1 MSTGTQDYYALLGVK
16 KTVSAD
22 EIKKAYRRLARKHHP
37 DLNPGDKAAEKK
49 FKEINEAYE
58 VLSDSKKKG
67 EYDQFGKASF
77 DGSHGFNGFR
87 ASDFSAGFNS
97 SGFSA
102 GAGGTDEMF
111 SDIFNRFRQEQAPL
125 KGPDLVTRF
134 SISLEEAYNGVTKP
148 ITLKKESLCKK
159 CMGTGA
165 ESSQPCARCK
175 GTGSVKQSRGLF
187 KLSQPC
193 TVCQGTGMKISK
205 VCSTCRGRGS
215 SYGTETI
222 KVKIPPGADTGSK
235 VKLTGMGGVKP
246 RGGRPGDLFIEL
258 TVTPHPQFKRDGHN
272 VYVDVPVTFD
282 QAVLGGKIK
291 VPTLSGDVTMT
302 LPPGTDSGKK
312 FKLKGKGIPNRKT
325 GIRGDEFAVIKI
337 TVPTK
342 VTAKTKEALEEI
354 AKSYKS

>member
-1 MSTGTQDYYALLGVK
+1 MSTGTQDYYELLGVK
-16 KTVSAD
+16 KSSSAD

-58 VLSDSKKKG
+58 VLSNSKKKN

-77 DGSHGFNGFR
+77 DGAHGFEGFR
-87 ASDFSAGFNS
+87 ASDFGAGFNS
-97 SGFSA
+97 SGYSTGFD
-102 GAGGTDEMF
+102 GKEDMF
-111 SDIFNRFRQEQAPL
+111 SDIFNRFRQEEAPL
-125 KGPDLVTRF
+125 KGSDLVTRL

-148 ITLKKESLCKK
+148 LTLKKEALCKK

-165 ESSQPCARCK
+165 ESSQPCSQCK
-175 GTGSVKQSRGLF
+175 GIGSVKQSRGLF

-193 TVCQGTGMKISK
+193 SACQGTGMLISK

-215 SYGTETI
+215 LYGTETI
-222 KVKIPPGADTGSK
+222 RVKIPPGADTGSK
-235 VKLTGMGGVKP
+235 VRLKGMGGVKP
-246 RGGRPGDLFIEL
+246 RGGQPGDLIIEL

-272 VYVDVPVTFD
+272 IYVDVPVTFD
-282 QAVLGGKIK
+282 QAVLGAKIK

-312 FKLKGKGIPNRKT
+312 FKLKGRGIPNRKT
-325 GIRGDEFAVIKI
+325 GLRGDEFAVIVI
-337 TVPTK
+337 TVPKK
-342 VTAKTKEALEEI
+342 VTARTKEALEEI
-354 AKSYKS
+354 AKAYK

>member
-1 MSTGTQDYYALLGVK
+1 MSTGTQDYYELLGVK
-16 KTVSAD
+16 KTSSAD

-37 DLNPGDKAAEKK
+37 DLNPGDNAAEKK

-58 VLSDSKKKG
+58 VLSDSKKKA

-77 DGSHGFNGFR
+77 DGAQGFEGFR
-87 ASDFSAGFNS
+87 ASDFGSGFNS
-97 SGFSA
+97 TGFST
-102 GAGGTDEMF
+102 GAGGTEEMF
-111 SDIFNRFRQEQAPL
+111 SDIFNRFRHEEAPL
-125 KGPDLVTRF
+125 KGPDLVTRL

-148 ITLKKESLCKK
+148 ITLRKEALCKK

-165 ESSQPCARCK
+165 ESSQPCSRCK

-187 KLSQPC
+187 NLSQPC
-193 TVCQGTGMKISK
+193 SACQGTGMKILK
-205 VCSTCRGRGS
+205 VCNACRGRGS
-215 SYGTETI
+215 AYGSETM

-235 VKLTGMGGVKP
+235 VRLKGMGGAKP
-246 RGGRPGDLFIEL
+246 RGGQAGDLLIEL
-258 TVTPHPQFKRDGHN
+258 SVTPHPVFKREGHDI
-272 VYVDVPVTFD
+272 YVDIPVTFD

-325 GIRGDEFAVIKI
+325 GTRGDEFAVIKI
-337 TVPTK
+337 TVPKK
-342 VTAKTKEALEEI
+342 VTNKTKEALEEI

>member
-1 MSTGTQDYYALLGVK
+1 MSTGTRDYYELLGVK
-16 KTVSAD
+16 KTASAD

-49 FKEINEAYE
+49 FKEINEGYE
-58 VLSDSKKKG
+58 VLSDSKKKA
-67 EYDQFGKASF
+67 EYDRFGKTSF
-77 DGSHGFNGFR
+77 NGPHGFDGFR
-87 ASDFSAGFNS
+87 ANDFGAGFNS
-97 SGFSA
+97 SGFST

-111 SDIFNRFRQEQAPL
+111 SDIFNRFRQEEAPL
-125 KGPDLVTRF
+125 KGSDLVTRL

-148 ITLKKESLCKK
+148 ITLRKEALCRK

-165 ESSQPCARCK
+165 ESSQPCPRCK
-175 GTGSVKQSRGLF
+175 GTGSVKQNRGLF

-193 TVCQGTGMKISK
+193 TVCQGSGMKISK
-205 VCSTCRGRGS
+205 VCSICSGRGS
-215 SYGTETI
+215 SFGTETI

-246 RGGRPGDLFIEL
+246 RGGQPGDLFIEL
-258 TVTPHPQFKRDGHN
+258 TVISHPQFKRDGHN
-272 VYVDVPVTFD
+272 IYVDVPVTFN
-282 QAVLGGKIK
+282 QAVLGGKIN